1 MNILERVREW
11 VDSTRPHDWYGQCAG
26 LTMSICRHFGKL
38 DGGPYSSAY
47 AAYLASKIVSTDSRK
62 APAGAIHFWDGYF
75 RGSQGGY
82 GRYGHVAVD
91 LTGGGVF
98 LLSASRNGS
107 QTWGVGAAI
116 ITEREQSRLIA
127 KNPQGRYLGWSLTYG
142 RHRVT
147 ALTPSPAASGGN
159 AKPVEIPAPTTPE
172 PIEQEESDDM
182 AFRIIA
188 VPNTDKA
195 GKPRDDLYFCGPGGV
210 KHISGPD
217 DLRLLRRFVASGV
230 GKGKEETFRGH
241 ELTRITSY
249 LTGLGQYVPIPA
261 GT

>member
-1 MNILERVREW
+1 MSVLDEIRAW
-11 VDSTRPHDWYGQCAG
+11 VKGTEPHDWYGQCAG
-26 LTMSICRHFGKL
+26 LTMSICRHFGEL
-38 DGGPYSSAY
+38 NGGPYASAY
-47 AAYLASKIVSTDSRK
+47 AAYLASDIVSTDSRK
-62 APAGAIHFWDGYF
+62 APAGAIHFWDGEF

-91 LTGGGVF
+91 LLGGGTF
-98 LLSASRNGS
+98 ILSASRKGF
-107 QTWGVGAAI
+107 QAWGKGAAI
-116 ITEREQSRLIA
+116 ISVAEQTRLIA
-127 KNPQGRYLGWSLTYG
+127 ANPRGRYLGWALTYG

-147 ALTPSPAASGGN
+147 ALTPSPAPSGGN
-159 AKPVEIPAPTTPE
+159 AKPVEIPAPTSPE

-195 GKPRDDLYFCGPGGV
+195 GKPRNDMYFCGPGGV
-210 KHISGPD
+210 KHISGTT
-217 DLRLLRRFVASGV
+217 DLKLLRRFVASGV

-241 ELTRITSY
+241 ELTRITGY
-249 LTGLGQYVPIPA
+249 LTGLGKYVPIPA